1 MGLPVAGLFCSE
13 GSFAYETLTSE
24 AMYAKP
30 GEILI
35 KYCSLTNFIVNSKI
49 S

>member
-1 MGLPVAGLFCSE
+1 MQTYVH
-13 GSFAYETLTSE
+13 
-24 AMYAKP
+24 AKP